1 MDTST
6 DSQSVTEQHSSIP
19 GTYWI
24 IINYDCKIQL
34 SIISFW
40 MLIPHSL
47 CIGTINIITIA
58 VLSALLL
65 IMGVLCCVSILVMVT
80 CVRVRILKP
89 EHVGFRAMEQVS
101 TKDLIITSYL
111 KIRGKE
117 KHLII
122 IMNGHIG

>member
-1 MDTST
+1 
-6 DSQSVTEQHSSIP
+6 
-19 GTYWI
+19 
-24 IINYDCKIQL
+24 
-34 SIISFW
+34 

-47 CIGTINIITIA
+47 CIGTITIA